1 MLKNV
6 CAMLAVL
13 SLLAACRKE
22 ATEAAPRPSL
32 SWTSPSCP
40 AEPPLEPGPD
50 AREKAIE
57 AVRRSLEAGKQ
68 VERDYQIEKA
78 YAATEGGGFTAVA
91 FHMCGPTVGKSTWVI
106 ELRFPRLE
114 PSASLSQG
122 QAFVSRFRSGWKVW
136 YRYH

>member
-1 MLKNV
+1 MLKRV

-40 AEPPLEPGPD
+40 AEPPLEPCPD

-78 YAATEGGGFTAVA
+78 YASTEGWGFR
-91 FHMCGPTVGKSTWVI
+91 CRG
-106 ELRFPRLE
+106 
-114 PSASLSQG
+114 LSH
-122 QAFVSRFRSGWKVW
+122 VW
-136 YRYH
+136 SDRRQEDLGHRAPIPEA